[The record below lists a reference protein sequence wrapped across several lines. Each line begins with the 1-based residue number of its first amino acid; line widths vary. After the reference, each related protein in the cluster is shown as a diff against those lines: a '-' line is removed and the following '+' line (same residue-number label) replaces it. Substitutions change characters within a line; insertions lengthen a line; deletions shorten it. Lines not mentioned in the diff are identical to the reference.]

1 MNMFDSILE
10 KYLNENNISQE
21 IDKLRKDVL
30 AAPKPQKEL
39 AGAAIEGMTN
49 ALSKKDP
56 KLLELAN
63 SIQDKI
69 LNNKQ
74 ITPEELEVLSKIFP
88 KDEEQTEDENKED
101 NSSEIKSTPN
111 IKTSPTTSSQS
122 TFTNSTSYKV

>member
-1 MNMFDSILE
+1 MFDSILE
-10 KYLNENNISQE
+10 KYLNENNILQQIDDLKKRVSQ
-21 IDKLRKDVL
+21 
-30 AAPKPQKEL
+30 APPLQQNVI
-39 AGAAIEGMTN
+39 GAAAEAMSD
-49 ALSKKDP
+49 ASSKKDP

-101 NSSEIKSTPN
+101 NSSVIKSTPN
-111 IKTSPTTSSQS
+111 IKTSPTTSSPS
-122 TFTNSTSYKV
+122 TFKNSTSYKV

>member
-1 MNMFDSILE
+1 MNKFDSILE

-101 NSSEIKSTPN
+101 DSPVIKPTTN
-111 IKTSPTTSSQS
+111 IKTSPTTSSTP
-122 TFTNSTSYKV
+122 TFTSSTSYKV

>member
-1 MNMFDSILE
+1 MNKFDSILE

-21 IDKLRKDVL
+21 LDRLRKNVL
-30 AAPKPQKEL
+30 ASPKPQGEI
-39 AGAAIEGMTN
+39 AGAAIEGITD

-88 KDEEQTEDENKED
+88 KDEEQTEDENEEE
-101 NSSEIKSTPN
+101 SSSVIKSTPN
-111 IKTSPTTSSQS
+111 IKTSPSSI
-122 TFTNSTSYKV
+122 TNSTSYKV

>member
-39 AGAAIEGMTN
+39 AGAAIEGMTKE
-49 ALSKKDP
+49 LSNKDP

-88 KDEEQTEDENKED
+88 KDEEQTEDEKEEE
-101 NSSEIKSTPN
+101 NSSVIKSTPN
-111 IKTSPTTSSQS
+111 IKTSPTSI
-122 TFTNSTSYKV
+122 TNSTSYKV